1 MQKICA
7 MGMIEYVEE
16 KWTRR
21 EEERKEEKVEKDR
34 RGVYLVFTKIDCS
47 S

>member
-1 MQKICA
+1 

-21 EEERKEEKVEKDR
+21 EEERKVEKVEKDR
-34 RGVYLVFTKIDCS
+34 DEEKYI
-47 S
+47 